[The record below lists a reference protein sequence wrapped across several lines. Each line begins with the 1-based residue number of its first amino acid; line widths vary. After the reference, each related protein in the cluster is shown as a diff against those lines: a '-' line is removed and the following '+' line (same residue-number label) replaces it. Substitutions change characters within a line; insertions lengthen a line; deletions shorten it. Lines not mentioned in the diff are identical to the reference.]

1 MNFLNP
7 LMLFGLG
14 AAALPVLI
22 HLFSRR
28 RAKDVQYP
36 SIEFL
41 ERMKTDR
48 MRRLRFRQMLA
59 LLLRTLAVVAVV
71 LAFARPAVRSSFRES
86 ARTSA
91 VVMIDASASMRYVDN
106 GELLFDAARRKAQ
119 EILALFGEGDRTAV
133 VLSGKEPIVFGTG
146 PVTDGKALLRDIQS
160 SQASFGS
167 ADPTSAFRSALEQLR
182 SAPAPNRELY
192 YLTDGA
198 ANAFPESLAQAPQL
212 ERSSSWGPRA
222 SDGVRLYVVL
232 LGPAERGGAVIESVE
247 LRDRLLAP
255 GREAA
260 FLVTGSVGPGEESAD
275 VEFFVNGQRTG
286 RKEAVKTGSHPNLI
300 KAQVGDSGGGRF
312 ETEFRYTFEVPGFYS
327 VKSSVPDGRYE
338 PGETRRM
345 VVRVP
350 EKKRILL
357 CGGSPADLYFLVKA
371 LRTGAGDSARAVKT
385 MTTGELT
392 AGDLDAADT
401 IVLSGVRSLPHA
413 LYRKLLSAVADRG
426 AGLVVFPPAEAD
438 PSLYAEGIFSDI
450 FPATVDKRVTLD
462 AKEGNS
468 AGVAPNHVLHDSG
481 TPSAFID
488 RFDLGHPILANLSRD
503 GRFQRPTV
511 RSYLRMVPRSAVS
524 VAARFSDGSVAIGS
538 AACGR
543 GKAVVFGIAA
553 SLDSGD
559 FPLTGLFVPIFIRSV
574 QYVSGIEPLGG
585 RYETGE
591 PIRERVGTLMPGEQV
606 IVKPEHGP
614 ARAADVTIEANGAL
628 MKEPGGVE
636 NMPGFCSVL
645 VAPQLEQSSS
655 RGPRVGAEERARFSV
670 DIPVSELRFARAPYR
685 RMAEAFSGIHWK
697 SLKGSDNLAEVIR
710 RDRYGMDLYGVF
722 LLLAG
727 LLLAVEMAVS
737 RRA

>member
-7 LMLFGLG
+7 LMLFGLA

-28 RAKDVQYP
+28 RAKDVLYP

-41 ERMKTDR
+41 ELMKTDR

-167 ADPTSAFRSALEQLR
+167 ADPTSSFRAALEQLR

-232 LGPAERGGAVIESVE
+232 LGPAERGGAVIEGVE

-286 RKEAVKTGSHPNLI
+286 RKEAVKTG
-300 KAQVGDSGGGRF
+300 GGRF

-350 EKKRILL
+350 EKTRILL
-357 CGGSPADLYFLVKA
+357 CGGTTSDLYFLGKA
-371 LRTGAGDSARAVKT
+371 LRTGAGDSVAAVKT
-385 MTTGELT
+385 MTAGELT

-401 IVLSGVRSLPHA
+401 IILSGVRSLPHA

-426 AGLVVFPPAEAD
+426 AGLVVFPPVEAD
-438 PSLYAEGIFSDI
+438 PSLYAEGIFRDI
-450 FPATVDKRVTLD
+450 FPVTADKRVTLD
-462 AKEGNS
+462 AKEGN
-468 AGVAPNHVLHDSG
+468 
-481 TPSAFID
+481 SAFID

-503 GRFQRPTV
+503 GRFQRPSV

-559 FPLTGLFVPIFIRSV
+559 FPLTGLFVPLFLRSV

-614 ARAADVTIEANGAL
+614 ARAADVTIEANGAI

-655 RGPRVGAEERARFSV
+655 RGPRVGAGERARFSV
-670 DIPVSELRFARAPYR
+670 DIPGSELRFARAGDR

-697 SLKGSDNLAEVIR
+697 SLKGADNLAEVIR
-710 RDRYGMDLYGVF
+710 RDRYGMELYGVF

-727 LLLAVEMAVS
+727 LLLAVEMVVS